1 MKFTVRSISDDNKAV
16 HAIKAIRNFSGLGL
30 KEAKDIVDAIKAG
43 HVEHVIPSNGTSNEH
58 EFVADMREAGYYIG
72 YNCLEQHLFNGA
84 KIALEEHQIDLCLD
98 ILNLV
103 KKYGLA

>member
-1 MKFTVRSISDDNKAV
+1 MKFAVKSISDDTKPV
-16 HAIKAIRNFSGLGL
+16 TAIKAIRSFSGLGL

-43 HVEHVIPSNGTSNEH
+43 RVEHVIPSSGESNDQ
-58 EFVADMREAGYYIG
+58 EFMAGMRDAGYYIT

-84 KIALEEHQIDLCLD
+84 KLALEEHKIDLCLD